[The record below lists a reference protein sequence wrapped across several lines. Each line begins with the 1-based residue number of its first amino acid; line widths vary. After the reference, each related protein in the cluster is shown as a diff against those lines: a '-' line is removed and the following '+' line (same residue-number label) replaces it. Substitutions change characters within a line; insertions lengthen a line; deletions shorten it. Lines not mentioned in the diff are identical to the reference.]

1 MAQPVILQ
9 SILVFWKLVAFPP
22 FIARFGGMS
31 EKFSR
36 LALIRFQRMLLF
48 ELLHVALL
56 SLQLAGGGVF
66 VNIYP
71 EEKKKNILL
80 ALSI

>member
-1 MAQPVILQ
+1 
-9 SILVFWKLVAFPP
+9 
-22 FIARFGGMS
+22 MS

-71 EEKKKNILL
+71 EEKKKHFVGFINMKTCQLMQRIFL
-80 ALSI
+80 

>member
-1 MAQPVILQ
+1 
-9 SILVFWKLVAFPP
+9 
-22 FIARFGGMS
+22 MS

-71 EEKKKNILL
+71 EEKKNILL
-80 ALSI
+80 ALQYENVSVNAKNIFIDIL

>member
-1 MAQPVILQ
+1 
-9 SILVFWKLVAFPP
+9 
-22 FIARFGGMS
+22 MS

-71 EEKKKNILL
+71 EEKKTFCWLYQYENVSVNAKNIFIDIL
-80 ALSI
+80 

>member
-1 MAQPVILQ
+1 
-9 SILVFWKLVAFPP
+9 
-22 FIARFGGMS
+22 MS

-71 EEKKKNILL
+71 EEKKNILL